1 MRATDYAKPIGA
13 ACVKRVLVRLV
24 LRKKNAV
31 RQCVRCYFRSATN
44 GDEKV
49 GQTGDRCLIAPLGS
63 AIRRRAHA
71 LAIWRLADAVASS
84 RCGIMA
90 TVATAPVFSRGCPA
104 LDAVSTLSW
113 KSKPASS
120 GKFRRRCA
128 WVPSLC
134 ALVRISLHI
143 HLVIT
148 GNGARREG
156 MPSSE
161 ANNAI
166 VANMGCG
173 IESFAG
179 GWRAI
184 ELPKLAQ
191 DAGSQRKP
199 MKRGFIRPNVARGR
213 SARRSAPIRAVGP
226 RPDAFPGVPAKGGG
240 RECFRRAQA
249 VPTPGPAPPGLC
261 GLA

>member
-1 MRATDYAKPIGA
+1 MAPGRCRGFIPLRNHGNCRDCAGFFARLSGA
-13 ACVKRVLVRLV
+13 RCRIDAVVEVEARVVWKIPPAMCLGAI
-24 LRKKNAV
+24 AV
-31 RQCVRCYFRSATN
+31 RTSTHKSAH
-44 GDEKV
+44 
-49 GQTGDRCLIAPLGS
+49 P
-63 AIRRRAHA
+63 
-71 LAIWRLADAVASS
+71 S
-84 RCGIMA
+84 RDH
-90 TVATAPVFSRGCPA
+90 R
-104 LDAVSTLSW
+104 
-113 KSKPASS
+113 
-120 GKFRRRCA
+120 
-128 WVPSLC
+128 
-134 ALVRISLHI
+134 
-143 HLVIT
+143 
-148 GNGARREG
+148 NGARRKG

-179 GWRAI
+179 DWRAI
-184 ELPKLAQ
+184 ELPKMAQ

-213 SARRSAPIRAVGP
+213 SARGSAPIRAVGP

-249 VPTPGPAPPGLC
+249 VPTPGPAPPGSC